1 MRAQITARFGDSLVE
16 IVEIERDGSYRIGT
30 APGVDLA
37 VAKIGSFPIVTGDAT
52 GFVVRTPVGMGDA
65 TDVRLAADQPVT
77 LRFGMITIT
86 VELVAPVAP
95 LPVKKLDRRP
105 YAFIVGSLVVHLLV
119 WGAAVVFAHAPI
131 ANKPRPRTVSHPLLV
146 KLLPM
151 KPSRVAP
158 HAPATAPASPSHATP
173 PSSGGGMRGKRSD
186 LDELAAA
193 AASAPGGS
201 NKLSPA
207 YLAYLEALD
216 QHMKDMLA
224 AAGPLYV
231 EEDAAGFGKHGGA
244 FDPTNRAGWGTI
256 ATGRYKTVS
265 SGRAVGDD
273 YHLAGESYP
282 ELALCES
289 PHCEIAGSLD
299 KDAVQ
304 HVIAPQV
311 AALAG
316 CVGQDSLTLALEIA
330 PNGHVK
336 KVHGHG
342 KIGRCAANVI
352 GQLAFPEADGPTTA
366 TYTIGYP

>member
-16 IVEIERDGSYRIGT
+16 TVEIDRDGSYRIGT
-30 APGVDLA
+30 APDVDLA

-52 GFVVRTPVGMGDA
+52 GFIVRTPVGMGEA
-65 TDVRLAADQPVT
+65 TAVRLAADQPVT

-86 VELVAPVAP
+86 VELVARAAP
-95 LPVKKLDRRP
+95 LPVQKIDRRP
-105 YAFIVGSLVVHLLV
+105 HAFIVGSLIVHLLV
-119 WGAAVVFAHAPI
+119 WGAAVIFAHAPKV
-131 ANKPRPRTVSHPLLV
+131 NKPRPRLVEHPLLV

-151 KPSRVAP
+151 SRPRVAP
-158 HAPATAPASPSHATP
+158 HAPATASAAHAAP
-173 PSSGGGMRGKRSD
+173 PRSGDSVRGKRSD

-207 YLAYLEALD
+207 YLAYLEAGAR
-216 QHMKDMLA
+216 HMKEMLD

-231 EEDAAGFGKHGGA
+231 EDDAEGFGKHGGA
-244 FDPTNRAGWGTI
+244 FDPTHRAGWGTI

-273 YHLAGESYP
+273 YHLDGESYP

-311 AALAG
+311 AALAN

-330 PNGHVK
+330 ANGHVK

>member
-16 IVEIERDGSYRIGT
+16 TVEIDRDGSYRIGT
-30 APGVDLA
+30 APDVDLA
-37 VAKIGSFPIVTGDAT
+37 VAQIGSFPIVTGDAT
-52 GFVVRTPVGMGDA
+52 GFIVRTPVGMGDA
-65 TDVRLAADQPVT
+65 IDVRLVADQPVT
-77 LRFGMITIT
+77 LRFGMIAIT
-86 VELVAPVAP
+86 VELVARVAP
-95 LPVKKLDRRP
+95 LPVKKVDRRP
-105 YAFIVGSLVVHLLV
+105 YAFIVGSLIVHLLV
-119 WGAAVVFAHAPI
+119 WGAAVVFAHPPI
-131 ANKPRPRTVSHPLLV
+131 ANRPRPRTVEHPLLV

-151 KPSRVAP
+151 MPPRVAP
-158 HAPATAPASPSHATP
+158 HAPATASPSHP
-173 PSSGGGMRGKRSD
+173 PPASGGSTRGKRSE

-193 AASAPGGS
+193 AASTPGDANGFS
-201 NKLSPA
+201 AA
-207 YLAYLEALD
+207 YRKYLEAD
-216 QHMKDMLA
+216 NQHMKDMLDA
-224 AAGPLYV
+224 SGPLYV
-231 EEDAAGFGKHGGA
+231 EDDAEGFGKHGGA
-244 FDPTNRAGWGTI
+244 FDPTHRAGWGTI

-311 AALAG
+311 AALAN

-330 PNGHVK
+330 PSGHVK

>member
-16 IVEIERDGSYRIGT
+16 IVEIERHGSYRIGT

-52 GFVVRTPVGMGDA
+52 GFVVRTPVGTGEA

-86 VELVAPVAP
+86 VELVARVAP
-95 LPVKKLDRRP
+95 LPMQKLDHRLH
-105 YAFIVGSLVVHLLV
+105 AFIFGSLIVHLVV
-119 WGAAVVFAHAPI
+119 WGAAVVAAHPPI
-131 ANKPRPRTVSHPLLV
+131 TKRPRPRTVLHPVLA
-146 KLLPM
+146 KISPT
-151 KPSRVAP
+151 PSPLASQP
-158 HAPATAPASPSHATP
+158 PPASSSHAAP
-173 PSSGGGMRGKRSD
+173 PSSGTRGKRSD

-231 EEDAAGFGKHGGA
+231 EDDAAGFGKHGGA

-256 ATGRYKTVS
+256 ATGRFKTVS
-265 SGRAVGDD
+265 SGHAVGDD
-273 YHLAGESYP
+273 YHLAGESFP

-311 AALAG
+311 AALAN

>member
-16 IVEIERDGSYRIGT
+16 TAEIERDGSYRIGT

-37 VAKIGSFPIVTGDAT
+37 VARIGSFPIVTGDAT
-52 GFVVRTPVGMGDA
+52 GFIVRTPVGMGDA

-86 VELVAPVAP
+86 IELVAQTAP
-95 LPVKKLDRRP
+95 LPVRKIDRRP
-105 YAFIVGSLVVHLLV
+105 YAFIVGSLIVHLLV
-119 WGAAVVFAHAPI
+119 WGAAIVFAHAPI
-131 ANKPRPRTVSHPLLV
+131 AKKPRPRTVLHPVLAKILSSPPRVVPPTVGATAAPPSHP
-146 KLLPM
+146 
-151 KPSRVAP
+151 AP
-158 HAPATAPASPSHATP
+158 PKSA
-173 PSSGGGMRGKRSD
+173 GG

-193 AASAPGGS
+193 AASAPGDS
-201 NKLSPA
+201 KSFSPA
-207 YLAYLEALD
+207 YRAYLEALD

-224 AAGPLYV
+224 AAGPLYI
-231 EEDAAGFGKHGGA
+231 EDDAEGFGKHGGA
-244 FDPTNRAGWGTI
+244 FDPTHRAWGTI
-256 ATGRYKTVS
+256 ATGRYKTIS
-265 SGRAVGDD
+265 SGHAVGDD
-273 YHLAGESYP
+273 YHLAGESFP

-311 AALAG
+311 AALAN

-352 GQLAFPEADGPTTA
+352 GQLAFPAADGPTTA